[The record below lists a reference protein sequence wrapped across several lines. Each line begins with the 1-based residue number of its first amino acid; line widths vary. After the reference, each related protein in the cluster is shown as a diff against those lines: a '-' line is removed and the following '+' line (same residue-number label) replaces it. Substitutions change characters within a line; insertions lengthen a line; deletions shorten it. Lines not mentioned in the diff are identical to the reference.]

1 MPWLTIFTEDISIR
15 EGVARSGG
23 QVQRVDDL
31 SPDAYD
37 RVIVYRILPNLGTTD
52 TTIVANIRTFTML
65 QSITDEAF
73 KELYRRGIIE

>member
-1 MPWLTIFTEDISIR
+1 MDWLTIFTEDISVR
-15 EGVARSGG
+15 EGVLRTGG

-37 RVIVYRILPNLGTTD
+37 RVIVYRILPNLRSTD
-52 TTIVANIRTFTML
+52 TTIVANIPTFTML

>member
-65 QSITDEAF
+65 QSITDQAS
-73 KELYRRGIIE
+73 KELYHRGIIE